1 MRIKPITVKD
11 IVVNWQPCIKRIVDA
26 ESEKL
31 CWKQY

>member
-1 MRIKPITVKD
+1 MRIEALTVKN

-31 CWKQY
+31 WKQY